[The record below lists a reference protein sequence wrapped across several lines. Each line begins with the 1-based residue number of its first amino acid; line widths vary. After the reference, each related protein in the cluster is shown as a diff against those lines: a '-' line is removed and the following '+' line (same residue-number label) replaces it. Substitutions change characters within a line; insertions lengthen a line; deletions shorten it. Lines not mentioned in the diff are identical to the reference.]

1 MKAIFKLFLVLSAFA
16 WISCEE
22 SNDPVID
29 ESDLLLGY
37 WINPVWVDTIVQYE
51 RGAELKE
58 DAYSIGFKKDHSYVE
73 RKSEGWCATPPV
85 TLKNFQGTW
94 AKHDSL
100 IDINVPYWGGMAH
113 YQWKVISLD
122 NSSLTI
128 AWVKQE
134 YKE

>member
-1 MKAIFKLFLVLSAFA
+1 VKSIFKIVMLLSVFT

-22 SNDPVID
+22 NNDPVID
-29 ESDLLLGY
+29 DSDLLIGY
-37 WINPVWVDTIVQYE
+37 WINPVFVDTIVRYE
-51 RGAELKE
+51 RAAGLKE
-58 DAYSIGFKKDHSYVE
+58 NAYSIGFKKDHSYVE
-73 RKSEGWCATPPV
+73 RKSEGWCGTPPV
-85 TLKNFQGTW
+85 ILKDYLGTW

-100 IDINVPYWGGMAH
+100 INIDVPYWGGMAH